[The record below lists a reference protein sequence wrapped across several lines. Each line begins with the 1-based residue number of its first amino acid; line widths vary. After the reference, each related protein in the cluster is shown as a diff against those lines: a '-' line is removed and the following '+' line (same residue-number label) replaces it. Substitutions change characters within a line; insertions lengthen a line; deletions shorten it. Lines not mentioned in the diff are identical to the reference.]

1 MRKSKREMRILAG
14 VFFFTFAVGLLV
26 FLIAERIEY
35 DAQQRQVQAVTQMYG
50 EQLGYAAQYQ
60 ARKLQMVTAMLR
72 IEPKEFGWFSRA
84 AEELRDKPD
93 VLSLQLWQNGRLIA
107 GQSADGAV
115 DAERWQQAF
124 SAAREAA
131 LHTDEPVL
139 YGPVE
144 LRDGSAGFLGIQAVY
159 IYQKDKSV
167 FNVWGLNTILLRASA
182 VLDQVNLEA
191 LPRQGLAYRLSSLG
205 TDVTIAEGGTL
216 SGSPV
221 QAKIQAAGTDWI
233 LEVTPQNGW
242 LNRSGLAAEA
252 VLAFLAAL
260 LVTGMVWQF
269 FQLQYQGEKMRLQAT
284 TDPLTNLS
292 NRHILME
299 ELKERCKDKK
309 GHFLVCYMD
318 LDGFK
323 QVNDTHGHEVGDWLI
338 QAAAQRVL
346 DCLKPEDELFRL
358 GGDEFVA
365 ILEEEPG
372 SGWKQRLDE
381 VEKQLRSM
389 FIYPEAEEEICIEI
403 SVSVGCTIYPQ
414 TSRTP
419 EGLLREADQRMF
431 ETKER
436 YSTSRR

>member
-1 MRKSKREMRILAG
+1 MRKSKREMRILAD
-14 VFFFTFAVGLLV
+14 VFIFTFALGLLV
-26 FLIAERIEY
+26 FLVAERIAY
-35 DAQQRQVQAVTQMYG
+35 DAQQRQVQAITQMYG
-50 EQLGYAAQYQ
+50 EQLEHAAQYQ
-60 ARKLQMVTAMLR
+60 VRKLQMVTTMLR
-72 IEPKEFGWFSRA
+72 IEPQELGWFARA

-107 GQSADGAV
+107 GQPADGVMTAQ
-115 DAERWQQAF
+115 RWQQAF
-124 SAAREAA
+124 SAGRDAA
-131 LHTDEPVL
+131 LRTDEPVL

-144 LRDGSAGFLGIQAVY
+144 LRDGSIGFMGIQAVY
-159 IYQKDKSV
+159 VYQKDKAV
-167 FNVWGLNTILLRASA
+167 FEVWGLSTILLRASA
-182 VLDQVNLEA
+182 VLDQVDLA
-191 LPRQGLAYRLSSLG
+191 AISRQGLAYRLSGLE
-205 TDVTIAEGGTL
+205 TDATIAEDGNLAGE
-216 SGSPV
+216 PV
-221 QAKIQAAGTDWI
+221 QEEIRAAGTDWL
-233 LEVTPQNGW
+233 LEVTPQDGW
-242 LNRSGLAAEA
+242 LSGPGLVAEAILALLAAM
-252 VLAFLAAL
+252 L
-260 LVTGMVWQF
+260 LTGLTWRF
-269 FQLQYQGEKMRLQAT
+269 FQLQYQGEMMRLQAT

-299 ELKERCKDKK
+299 ELKERCQDKK

-372 SGWKQRLDE
+372 GGWKQRLDE

-389 FIYPEAEEEICIEI
+389 FIYNEADEEICIEI
-403 SVSVGCTIYPQ
+403 SVSIGCTIYPQ

-436 YSTSRR
+436 YSTSKR

>member
-1 MRKSKREMRILAG
+1 
-14 VFFFTFAVGLLV
+14 
-26 FLIAERIEY
+26 
-35 DAQQRQVQAVTQMYG
+35 
-50 EQLGYAAQYQ
+50 
-60 ARKLQMVTAMLR
+60 
-72 IEPKEFGWFSRA
+72 
-84 AEELRDKPD
+84 
-93 VLSLQLWQNGRLIA
+93 
-107 GQSADGAV
+107 
-115 DAERWQQAF
+115 
-124 SAAREAA
+124 
-131 LHTDEPVL
+131 
-139 YGPVE
+139 
-144 LRDGSAGFLGIQAVY
+144 
-159 IYQKDKSV
+159 
-167 FNVWGLNTILLRASA
+167 
-182 VLDQVNLEA
+182 
-191 LPRQGLAYRLSSLG
+191 
-205 TDVTIAEGGTL
+205 
-216 SGSPV
+216 
-221 QAKIQAAGTDWI
+221 
-233 LEVTPQNGW
+233 
-242 LNRSGLAAEA
+242 
-252 VLAFLAAL
+252 
-260 LVTGMVWQF
+260 
-269 FQLQYQGEKMRLQAT
+269 
-284 TDPLTNLS
+284 
-292 NRHILME
+292 
-299 ELKERCKDKK
+299 
-309 GHFLVCYMD
+309 MD